1 MEKKSYETIENELA
15 LAKDALLNEVMHRQQ
30 LGVQLQD
37 AAARYREFQSKA
49 VRDLQEIRTA
59 AKSQDYARVL
69 EKVTQC
75 IGPEPK
81 EPEEKA
87 TEPAKAAK

>member
-30 LGVQLQD
+30 LGAQLQE
-37 AAARYREFQSKA
+37 AAAKYREFQSK
-49 VRDLQEIRTA
+49 VVSDLQEIRTA
-59 AKSQDYARVL
+59 AKSQNYARVL

-75 IGPEPK
+75 IGPEP
-81 EPEEKA
+81 EEKSKVA
-87 TEPAKAAK
+87 G